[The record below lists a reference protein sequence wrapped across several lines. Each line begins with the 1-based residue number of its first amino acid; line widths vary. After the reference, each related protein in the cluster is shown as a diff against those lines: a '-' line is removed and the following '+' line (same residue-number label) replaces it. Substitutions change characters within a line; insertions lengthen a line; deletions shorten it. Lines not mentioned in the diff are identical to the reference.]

1 MTLLL
6 TLACVDPTL
15 YAEPPQLETHV
26 DDWRDQVIYQLMVD
40 RFANGD
46 VNNDYNV
53 SQHPDVMA
61 RYLGGDYQGVIDNV
75 DYLVELGV
83 TAVWISPAV
92 GNVEEDA
99 GVASYHGYWTQ
110 DFMGVNPHFGD
121 LAKMREMVDVLH
133 QNGILVILDIV
144 ANHVGQLFFY
154 DINRNGQADT
164 TQYGSGRSD
173 DDLSMI
179 MEWDPAYDERGIQA
193 WTSLGESGPAPLGWV
208 YMPEI
213 NRMPPNPAV
222 FYDDNAY
229 NRRGRVT
236 DWNIR
241 HQVEKGDFPG
251 GLKDLDTLNPDVQQG
266 LIDVFTWWIVET
278 DIDGFRIDTLKH
290 VENDFWQ
297 EFAPAIRQNAL
308 ANGKER
314 FLMFGEA
321 FDGSDALIGS
331 YTCDTRSDRLG
342 WYPNESS
349 DGQFVGCDHPD
360 NSGGEPYEGVDS
372 VFNFSQK
379 FQVYDDV
386 FKYGAPT
393 SKIEELYA
401 DRDNHFGQTAKTNGA
416 GHAPRDILVN
426 FIDNHDIPRFLY
438 DNPSVPALKSA
449 VFFLL
454 TQDGIPTVYYG
465 TEQAFEGGNDPANR
479 EPLWWSGYDRNGDL
493 FLHTQSLIAL
503 RKAYEPLRRGSF
515 EIRWASERVDSEE
528 DAGIFAF
535 ERTTADASVLVVVN
549 THDDQ
554 TSHTQYDIYPMPTSF
569 SQGTTLVEVWPE
581 GSDRTFTVGSGG
593 EVTIDVGPRGGS
605 VLVPEGQVV
614 AY

>member
-6 TLACVDPTL
+6 LACIDPSL
-15 YAEPPQLETHV
+15 YAESPQLETHV
-26 DDWRDQVIYQLMVD
+26 DDWRDEVVYQLMVD

-53 SQHPDVMA
+53 TQNPDVMA
-61 RYLGGDYQGVIDNV
+61 RYMGGDYQGVIDNV
-75 DYLVELGV
+75 DYLLELGI
-83 TAVWISPAV
+83 TAVWVSPIV
-92 GNVEEDA
+92 TNVEEDA

-110 DFMGVNPHFGD
+110 DFTGVNPHFGD
-121 LAKMREMVDVLH
+121 LAKFRQMVNVLH
-133 QNGILVILDIV
+133 ANGIVVILDIV
-144 ANHVGQLFFY
+144 ANHVGQLFYY

-164 TQYGSGRSD
+164 TQYGSGQSG

-208 YMPEI
+208 YMPEL
-213 NRMPPNPAV
+213 NRLPPEPGE
-222 FYDDNAY
+222 FHDDSWY

-236 DWNIR
+236 DWGVR
-241 HQVEKGDFPG
+241 HQVETGDFPG
-251 GLKDLDTLNPDVQQG
+251 GLKDLDTTNPDVRQA
-266 LIDVFTWWIVET
+266 LIDAFTYWIVET

-297 EFAPAIRQNAL
+297 EFAPAIRQNA
-308 ANGKER
+308 AAAGKER

-331 YTCDTRSDRLG
+331 YTCDTRSDNLG
-342 WYPNESS
+342 WYPYESS
-349 DGQFVGCDHPD
+349 DGQFVGCDHAD
-360 NSGGEPYEGVDS
+360 NLGGEDYQGVDS
-372 VFNFSQK
+372 VFYFSQK

-386 FKYGAPT
+386 FKYGGPT

-401 DRDNHFGQTAKTNGA
+401 ERDLHYGQTPKAYGA

-426 FIDNHDIPRFLY
+426 FVDNHDIPRFLY
-438 DNPSVPALKSA
+438 DNPSVPALKSSI
-449 VFFLL
+449 FYLL
-454 TQDGIPTVYYG
+454 TEDGIPCIYYG
-465 TEQAFEGGNDPANR
+465 TEQAFSGGNDPANR
-479 EPLWWSGYDRNGDL
+479 EPLWWSGYDTNGDV

-503 RKAYEPLRRGSF
+503 RKAYEPLRRGRLSVS
-515 EIRWASERVDSEE
+515 WASDRIGGED

-535 ERTTADASVLVVVN
+535 ERATDGASVLVVVN

-554 TSHTQYDIYPMPTSF
+554 VSETRYESFGMPVSWPA
-569 SQGTTLVEVWPE
+569 GTALVEVWPE
-581 GSDRTFTVGSGG
+581 DSGRTFTVDSDG
-593 EVTIDVGPRGGS
+593 EVVVDVPPRGGS
-605 VLVPEGQVV
+605 VLVPETEVV
-614 AY
+614 SY